1 MPSSSHIPG
10 IQGPAWAGTISLPP
24 SSPSTLL
31 TNVHPSQIEMLAI
44 SSPQSAWVQLP
55 PPLSWAPV
63 STKSPNPPPWNNCPS
78 SRLMLCPESYPARN
92 IYRCPDPQ
100 NFRMWPYLE
109 IGALQM
115 WLKLKWWS
123 TAGDW
128 AMIQCDQ
135 CHQKA
140 LWRWR
145 AGERNLQAKGH
156 QQLLQTP
163 GSQKEAST
171 DSTTDFRGQG
181 FLLDPSS
188 TLFAFWS
195 LWLYFTYLYFVCRS
209 FLISPPSIWRGEIC
223 ASLCFRQHWHPTPV
237 LLPGKSH
244 GRRSLVGSSPWGR

>member
-123 TAGDW
+123 AAGDW
-128 AMIQCDQ
+128 AHDPVWPVS
-135 CHQKA
+135 QKGPVKVEG
-140 LWRWR
+140 WRDESTSQGTPAIAANSWKPERGKHGFHYWLQR
-145 AGERNLQAKGH
+145 ARVPLGSQLYSLCILISLTLFYIPVFCLSKLLDKSPFYLKGRNL
-156 QQLLQTP
+156 
-163 GSQKEAST
+163 
-171 DSTTDFRGQG
+171 
-181 FLLDPSS
+181 
-188 TLFAFWS
+188 
-195 LWLYFTYLYFVCRS
+195 
-209 FLISPPSIWRGEIC
+209 
-223 ASLCFRQHWHPTPV
+223 CFSV
-237 LLPGKSH
+237 F
-244 GRRSLVGSSPWGR
+244 